1 MIRVTL
7 ASNAIH
13 LEAARR
19 LLELQPPGR
28 CGLEILLWEPARF
41 RLTRADARRWRW
53 RLPVR
58 PASFLLLGP
67 LALLGLI
74 SELRLAHRR
83 GAGLGLRWLIARA
96 RRLSLLDDGLD
107 QYRAQPRAV
116 DPGAFPAGITC
127 WLFSDAPA
135 FRAAWCRRFDCRELG
150 PLYSPS
156 AVPSGEPAVA
166 SRPEALAAAA
176 VLLIDAPGLE
186 RLADCQHQLPS
197 PRLLVAHPVVAKR
210 RWTIAAGATD
220 RLCSGPPEPL
230 IASFPGLVVVGE
242 SMTLLAALGLRPPGS
257 PLLIAL
263 PEQVDGNLAS
273 LARSLSARDAAIRV
287 L

>member
-19 LLELQPPGR
+19 LLELQPPGG

-41 RLTRADARRWRW
+41 RLTPADARRWRL

-67 LALLGLI
+67 LALLGLV

-96 RRLSLLDDGLD
+96 CRLTLLDDGLD
-107 QYRAQPRAV
+107 QYRTQPRAV
-116 DPGAFPAGITC
+116 DPGSFPAGITC

-135 FRAAWCRRFDCRELG
+135 FRAPWCRRFTCRELG
-150 PLYSPS
+150 PLYRPPADAAAATAS
-156 AVPSGEPAVA
+156 ASLPADL
-166 SRPEALAAAA
+166 RDAA

-186 RLADCQHQLPS
+186 RLADGRHPLPS
-197 PRLLVAHPVVAKR
+197 PRLLVAHPVLAKR
-210 RWTIAAGATD
+210 RWRGAAGTED
-220 RLCSGPPEPL
+220 SSWSGPPEPL
-230 IASFPGLVVVGE
+230 IAAFPRLVVVGE
-242 SMTLLAALGLRPPGS
+242 SMTLLAALRLRPAGS

-263 PEQVDGNLAS
+263 PEQVDANLAR
-273 LARSLSARDAAIRV
+273 LARSLASRDPAIQV